1 MKFLYMVCIFTKHKR
16 TVCLHKSNRILDLGH
31 RKHSYF
37 NNAVK
42 IMNRSLLVTFRRL
55 AVAAAMAAGTAFA
68 QQAAPVKIGVLTDM
82 QSGFSSWSGKGS
94 VIAAQMAVED
104 FQRTAG
110 RLPA

>member
-1 MKFLYMVCIFTKHKR
+1 
-16 TVCLHKSNRILDLGH
+16 
-31 RKHSYF
+31 
-37 NNAVK
+37 
-42 IMNRSLLVTFRRL
+42 MNRSLFVSFRTL
-55 AVAAAMAAGTAFA
+55 AAAAAMAAGTVFA

>member
-1 MKFLYMVCIFTKHKR
+1 
-16 TVCLHKSNRILDLGH
+16 
-31 RKHSYF
+31 
-37 NNAVK
+37 
-42 IMNRSLLVTFRRL
+42 MNRSLLVSFRTL
-55 AVAAAMAAGTAFA
+55 AAASAMVAGAVFA
-68 QQAAPVKIGVLTDM
+68 QQAPVKIGILTDM